1 MINHDYDDYFR
12 DFIIMINHDHDDR
25 THWNKFDSSMLK
37 ESVGLCI
44 SRNGHTIKQV
54 VSKSNIN
61 HL

>member
-1 MINHDYDDYFR
+1 MIMMNH
-12 DFIIMINHDHDDR
+12 DR

-44 SRNGHTIKQV
+44 SRNGHNIKQV